1 MYKQRS
7 QSVRIEAEQFQ
18 VVKQDFKKK
27 RIQDMKVKQQEEK
40 KRKEAEMKKK
50 LA

>member
-7 QSVRIEAEQFQ
+7 QSVKLETEQFQ

-27 RIQDMKVKQQEEK
+27 RIQDMKAKQQE
-40 KRKEAEMKKK
+40 
-50 LA
+50 